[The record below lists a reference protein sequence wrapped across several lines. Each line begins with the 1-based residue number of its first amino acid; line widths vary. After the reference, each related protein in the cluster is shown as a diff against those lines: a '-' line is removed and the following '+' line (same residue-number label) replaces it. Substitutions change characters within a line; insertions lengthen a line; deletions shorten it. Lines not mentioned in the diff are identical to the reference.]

1 MDYYHFSTS
10 TDCENKRAA
19 YVTVLKGTKIK
30 TVLNLPCQ
38 SPSKKTE
45 RICFFF
51 SFRHSYSVVASYAK
65 VTVFA
70 FLRLS

>member
-1 MDYYHFSTS
+1 MDYYHFSTNA
-10 TDCENKRAA
+10 DCENKRAA

-45 RICFFF
+45 RICIFFLLDT
-51 SFRHSYSVVASYAK
+51 
-65 VTVFA
+65 VTV
-70 FLRLS
+70 